1 MTKGGVR
8 LEILLNATTRRNEHG
23 NIIGMVGEYCVLFV
37 AVLCTSCDTHYTH
50 IAMYLSFFSLKALV
64 R

>member
-37 AVLCTSCDTHYTH
+37 AANCLLFCTSMISTHT
-50 IAMYLSFFSLKALV
+50 IMYSPSSL
-64 R
+64 